1 VTALLRASLQM
12 LTARLE
18 MAAAV
23 LSERSKRWSERQY
36 YIGYQHGVRDGRDG
50 AEHALRWLAEK
61 ETKR

>member
-1 VTALLRASLQM
+1 MAGLLRASVQL

-18 MAAAV
+18 MTAAV
-23 LSERSKRWSERQY
+23 LSEAAKRYTERQF
-36 YIGYQHGVRDGRDG
+36 YIGYQQGVRDGRDG